1 MILVLGDLH
10 LGLKDNDLKI
20 QRLEQLFKEFND
32 IEILILLGDIFDFY
46 FECPE
51 KVKEIYGPV
60 LRLFETK
67 ANHFPIFYLQ
77 GNHDFFPL
85 RLISEMGIKII
96 SKDFALNYS
105 GKKIYF
111 THGDLL
117 TLSGRVT
124 RTFLTF
130 SLRQKMAKLL
140 PCELIYSLAS
150 RISRWSRKR
159 SQAKPLTPKIF
170 RKIDDLL
177 KESDIVVTAHLH
189 NPIIE
194 IHKDNKIYAN
204 PGDWIKFYTFL
215 TLQNSHITLWKFEDS
230 LIVKE
235 KEVKI

>member
-10 LGLKDNDLKI
+10 LGLVENDPKI
-20 QRLEQLFKEFND
+20 QRLEQLFKEFSD

-60 LRLFETK
+60 LNLLEK
-67 ANHFPIFYLQ
+67 EAKKFPIFYLQ

-85 RLISEMGIKII
+85 GLLSEIGVKVI
-96 SKDFALNYS
+96 SKDFILNYS

-117 TLSGRVT
+117 TLSGRAT
-124 RTFLTF
+124 STFLTF
-130 SLRQKMAKLL
+130 PLWQKMAKLL
-140 PCELIYSLAS
+140 PCEFIYSLAS

-159 SQAKPLTPKIF
+159 SQAKPLTSKIF
-170 RKIDDLL
+170 HKIEELL
-177 KESDIVVTAHLH
+177 RQNEIVITAHLH
-189 NPIIE
+189 NPMIE
-194 IHKDNKIYAN
+194 TYQGNKIYAN

-215 TLQNSHITLWKFEDS
+215 TLQNSHITLWKFEGS
-230 LIVKE
+230 LIVKK